1 MKRLSCAALMLLA
14 PLIGH
19 AELTSMEDAALADV
33 NGQAVVDLGGGLVG
47 SQNGIFQTYT
57 VFDQTLY
64 VPFEIPEEAPSNGPR
79 PIVIGNLF
87 CDTCA
92 IIAGLKI
99 GVWAYVEAVEGNLLA
114 IDPFPVGQTLAAL
127 HFQKAA
133 RLSNLAG
140 RLYYGP

>member
-14 PLIGH
+14 PLVGH
-19 AELTSMEDAALADV
+19 AALSPMEDQSLAAV
-33 NGQAVVDLGGGLVG
+33 HGQATDFPSGVLVQ
-47 SQNGIFQTYT
+47 SENGIFKTYT

-64 VPFEIPEEAPSNGPR
+64 VPFDVPEVTGPTGPR

-99 GVWAYVEAVEGNLLA
+99 GAWAYVEILEGSLLS

-127 HFQKAA
+127 NFQKAA
-133 RLSNLAG
+133 RLSTVAR
-140 RLYYGP
+140 RLYYGS